1 MVVDCMA
8 GWEVSAADS
17 QIYHSACQMDFAVLP
32 GKYYL
37 ADAGFGAT
45 FATLV
50 PYRNGRYH
58 LKE

>member
-1 MVVDCMA
+1 MA

-17 QIYHSACQMDFAVLP
+17 QVYHSACQIDFAVSP